1 MPIDDRPNLPIAET
15 QFVNLVRA
23 IDECEKVLKKLR
35 RWRNAGGA
43 SDEDVERARQARDH
57 LLTIL
62 DKGNWISE
70 EN

>member
-1 MPIDDRPNLPIAET
+1 MPIDDRLNLPIAES

-35 RWRNAGGA
+35 RWRNSDRA
-43 SDEDVERARQARDH
+43 SSEDVERAREARDN

-62 DKGNWISE
+62 DAGNWID
-70 EN
+70 